1 MSKTIDLSKTLYE
14 LSKENPQI
22 IEIMLELGFKDIGK
36 QGVLQ
41 TAGRVMTIPKGAAM
55 KKMDLEVIKQAFRKN
70 GYDIRE

>member
-14 LSKENPQI
+14 LCKDDPQI
-22 IEIMLELGFKDIGK
+22 IHILMELGFKDIGK
-36 QGVLQ
+36 PGVLQ

-55 KKMDLEVIKQAFRKN
+55 KNKDLEIVKQTFRKN